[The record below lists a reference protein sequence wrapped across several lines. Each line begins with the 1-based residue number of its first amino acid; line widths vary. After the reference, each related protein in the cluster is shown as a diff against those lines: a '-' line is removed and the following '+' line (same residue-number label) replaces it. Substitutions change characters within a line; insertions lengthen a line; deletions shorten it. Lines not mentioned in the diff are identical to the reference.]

1 MYFSSENFSYRK
13 LVVYQHARAFNK
25 TIYILLKKFPV
36 EERFALCDQMR
47 RAASSIPSN
56 IAECAGRISKK
67 EKLRFIEYAQGSL
80 SETMCQLE
88 LSFDVGY
95 INKAELDSM
104 DEKAIVI
111 QKLLSGLYNSYNDYH
126 K

>member
-1 MYFSSENFSYRK
+1 MYFSSEHFAYRK

-25 TIYILLKKFPV
+25 AVYILQKKFPV

-56 IAECAGRISKK
+56 IAESSGRISKK

-80 SETMCQLE
+80 SETMSQLE
-88 LSFDVGY
+88 LSYDVGY
-95 INKAELDSM
+95 ITQEELDSM
-104 DEKAIVI
+104 DDQTSNI
-111 QKLLSGLYNSYNDYH
+111 QKMLSGLYKSYLE
-126 K
+126 

>member
-25 TIYILLKKFPV
+25 TVYILLKKFPV

-88 LSFDVGY
+88 
-95 INKAELDSM
+95 
-104 DEKAIVI
+104 
-111 QKLLSGLYNSYNDYH
+111 
-126 K
+126 